1 MTKYLLAAGCSYTDA
16 NWKSNLELDY
26 DCSFKKWPEL
36 LGNKLD
42 LPVVNLGKS
51 GIDNS
56 MIFNNALKKIVEDH
70 ENIRLVCIGW
80 TESLR
85 FNLYHKIYCNFLEAV
100 SPKMSLS
107 VLNTQKK
114 QKSIEAAFPFYKWIF
129 ERTMDNQPPENS
141 KNLINTAV
149 RDWLDMIH
157 MLTLICE
164 KYEIPI
170 IHAPMI
176 STINRNHFHDF
187 ESKMGIQT
195 KWDLTGAAK
204 MIYNLMM
211 DDYNHLDTDKIIGWP
226 VSELLDGFD
235 VSTLIRKDIDKYAV
249 SNLDTHPSALG
260 HEKIAELYYEKYKE
274 IYV

>member
-16 NWKSNLELDY
+16 NFKSNIELDY

-36 LGNKLD
+36 LSNKLNM
-42 LPVVNLGKS
+42 PVVNLGKS
-51 GIDNS
+51 GIDND

-85 FNLYHKIYCNFLEAV
+85 FNLYHKIYYNFLEAV
-100 SPKMSLS
+100 SPKQRLS
-107 VLNTQKK
+107 VQNTEKK
-114 QKSIEAAFPFYKWIF
+114 QKSIEAAFPLYKWIF
-129 ERTMDNQPPENS
+129 KHFMDNQPPEHS
-141 KNLINTAV
+141 KNLINIAV

-157 MLTLICE
+157 MLTSICE

-170 IHAPMI
+170 IHMPML
-176 STINRNHFHDF
+176 SNINRHHFREF
-187 ESKMGIQT
+187 ELKMGIQT
-195 KWDLTGAAK
+195 KWDIKGSAK

-235 VSTLIRKDIDKYAV
+235 FSTIINNNIDKYAL
-249 SNLDTHPSALG
+249 SKLDTHPNANG